1 MKKKISSFSP
11 SSYNIKVQLK
21 SWSIDFVNTHWT
33 AWWSV
38 QFSARPSYWKTKQC
52 SGNAFF
58 ISWHYRCVTIVM
70 LLFTRCT
77 KRRQLL
83 QLWSRELCLSL
94 IKALLDTPRFAVSRL
109 RTSICMPSN
118 QIDLHVTR
126 VTLESSCLFLCPI
139 LTLCVSLSLSRLFD
153 IENCRHSTF
162 TKTSI
167 RHSWLWCLW
176 CCDVCA

>member
-1 MKKKISSFSP
+1 MIS
-11 SSYNIKVQLK
+11 
-21 SWSIDFVNTHWT
+21 
-33 AWWSV
+33 AA
-38 QFSARPSYWKTKQC
+38 ARPSYWETKQC

-83 QLWSRELCLSL
+83 QLWSRKLCLSL
-94 IKALLDTPRFAVSRL
+94 IKTLLDTPRFALSPQDEHL
-109 RTSICMPSN
+109 YAIKSN
-118 QIDLHVTR
+118 WFACHSSNAR
-126 VTLESSCLFLCPI
+126 VAACFCVPFS
-139 LTLCVSLSLSRLFD
+139 LCVSPLSLSLLFD